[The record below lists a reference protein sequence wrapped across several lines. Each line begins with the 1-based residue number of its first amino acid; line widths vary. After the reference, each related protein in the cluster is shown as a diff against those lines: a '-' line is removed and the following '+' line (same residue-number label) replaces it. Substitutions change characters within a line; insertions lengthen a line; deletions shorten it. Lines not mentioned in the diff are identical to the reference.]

1 MKQRIITAAILI
13 AIFLPLVI
21 IGGIP
26 FLILTYIMATIGLYE
41 LFAMRKLSIFSIK
54 GFIALL
60 MLWIFLIPNDFV
72 NLEIKLELISAGILL
87 LLSYS
92 VVVKNKFSFADVGFL
107 LISIFYVGIGFYYLV
122 HTREAGLI
130 YLLYA
135 LFVVWVTDSGAYFVG
150 RKFGRKKLWPE
161 ISTNKTVEV
170 FVGVIISALIIAILF
185 IIFTDLDIP
194 FINLML
200 ITVVLS
206 IFGQLGDLV
215 ESALKRHYGVKDS
228 GNIFPGHGGILD
240 RCDSWLFVL
249 PLLSFFHVF

>member
-92 VVVKNKFSFADVGFL
+92 VVVKNKFSFRSEERRVGKECR
-107 LISIFYVGIGFYYLV
+107 Y
-122 HTREAGLI
+122 
-130 YLLYA
+130 
-135 LFVVWVTDSGAYFVG
+135 
-150 RKFGRKKLWPE
+150 
-161 ISTNKTVEV
+161 
-170 FVGVIISALIIAILF
+170 
-185 IIFTDLDIP
+185 
-194 FINLML
+194 
-200 ITVVLS
+200 
-206 IFGQLGDLV
+206 
-215 ESALKRHYGVKDS
+215 
-228 GNIFPGHGGILD
+228 
-240 RCDSWLFVL
+240 
-249 PLLSFFHVF
+249 